1 VSEVRI
7 VQGRRL
13 REEDLAV
20 IVRLIEEHPQAHRRR
35 LSQLLC
41 QLWGWRNQRGQYK
54 DMAAR
59 TLMRKLDA
67 AGLITLPPPRRPAT
81 NARRG
86 QSRPPSV
93 PELPPLAVALSVLQP
108 LRLEL
113 VRAGT
118 GAAKLFHGLLAHHH
132 YLGYRGPTGEHI
144 AYLIW
149 SATDQPLACLL
160 FGAAAWKVA
169 VRDEFIGWDQEV
181 RRTGLSGLANNSRFL
196 ILPGVRVPH
205 LASHIL
211 SLATGRLRRDWMEK
225 YGHPVELVET
235 FVERDRFAGTC
246 YRAANWW
253 WLGATQGRS
262 RNDRNHQHAVPVKDI
277 YVYPLSRCFRQRLG
291 GKKAAHA

>member
-1 VSEVRI
+1 

-41 QLWGWRNQRGQYK
+41 QRWEWKNQRGQYK

-86 QSRPPSV
+86 ESPPPSV
-93 PELPPLAVALSVLQP
+93 PELPPLEVALSFLQP

-132 YLGYRGPTGEHI
+132 YLGYRGPTGENI
-144 AYLIW
+144 AYLVW

-169 VRDEFIGWDQEV
+169 ARDQFIGWEQDV
-181 RRTGLSGLANNSRFL
+181 RRTGLSALANNSRFL
-196 ILPGVRVPH
+196 ILPGVAVPH

-211 SLATGRLRRDWMEK
+211 SLATARLRRDWMEK

-235 FVERDRFAGTC
+235 FVQRDRFAGTC
-246 YRAANWW
+246 YRAANWH

-262 RNDRNHQHAVPVKDI
+262 RNDRDHQHAVPVKDL
-277 YVYPLSRCFRQRLG
+277 YVYPLSRFFRQRLG
-291 GKKAAHA
+291 VKIASHA

>member
-1 VSEVRI
+1 MSEVRI
-7 VQGRRL
+7 VQGRQVS
-13 REEDLAV
+13 EGDLAV

-35 LSQLLC
+35 LSQMLC
-41 QLWGWRNQRGQYK
+41 QSWEWKNQRGQYK

-59 TLMRKLDA
+59 TLMRKLEA

-86 QSRPPSV
+86 ESPPPSV
-93 PELPPLAVALSVLQP
+93 PELPPLAAALSFLQP

-118 GAAKLFHGLLAHHH
+118 GAAKLFQGLLAHHH
-132 YLGYRGPTGEHI
+132 YLGYHGPTGENI
-144 AYLIW
+144 AYLVW

-169 VRDEFIGWDQEV
+169 ARDQFIGWEQEV

-196 ILPGVRVPH
+196 ILPGVRVSH

-211 SLATGRLRRDWMEK
+211 SLATARLRRDWMEK

-235 FVERDRFAGTC
+235 FVQRDRFAGTC
-246 YRAANWW
+246 YRAANWQ

-262 RNDRNHQHAVPVKDI
+262 RNDRHHQHTVPVKDL
-277 YVYPLSRCFRQRLG
+277 YVYPLSRFFRQRLG
-291 GKKAAHA
+291 VRMPAHV

>member
-1 VSEVRI
+1 M

-13 REEDLAV
+13 REGDVAV
-20 IVRLIEEHPQAHRRR
+20 IVRLIKEHPQAHRRR

-41 QLWGWRNQRGQYK
+41 ELWDWKNQRGQYK

-67 AGLITLPPPRRPAT
+67 TGLITLPPPRRPAT

-86 QSRPPSV
+86 QSPP
-93 PELPPLAVALSVLQP
+93 PPLLPLPALAVALSCLQP

-132 YLGYRGPTGEHI
+132 YLGYRGPTGENI
-144 AYLIW
+144 AYLVF

-169 VRDEFIGWDQEV
+169 ARDEFIGWEQEV
-181 RRTGLSGLANNSRFL
+181 RRRGLSDLANNSRFL
-196 ILPGVRVPH
+196 ILPGVRGPH

-235 FVERDRFAGTC
+235 FVQRDRFAGTC
-246 YRAANWW
+246 YRAANWR

-262 RNDRNHQHAVPVKDI
+262 RNDRDHEQAVPVKDI
-277 YVYPLSRCFRQRLG
+277 YVYPLSRFFRQRLG
-291 GKKAAHA
+291 GRIVSHA

>member
-1 VSEVRI
+1 MSEVRI

-41 QLWGWRNQRGQYK
+41 ELWEWKNQRGQYK

-67 AGLITLPPPRRPAT
+67 AGIITLPPPRRPGT

-86 QSRPPSV
+86 KSLPPSV
-93 PELPPLAVALSVLQP
+93 PELRPLAVTLSFVQP
-108 LRLEL
+108 LRMEL
-113 VRAGT
+113 VRTGT

-144 AYLIW
+144 AYMVW

-169 VRDEFIGWDQEV
+169 ARDQFIGWEPEV

-196 ILPGVRVPH
+196 ILPGVGVPH

-211 SLATGRLRRDWMEK
+211 SLATARLRRDWMEK

-246 YRAANWW
+246 YRAANWR

-277 YVYPLSRCFRQRLG
+277 YVYPLSRFFRQRLG
-291 GKKAAHA
+291 GRIASHV

>member
-1 VSEVRI
+1 MSDVRI

-13 REEDLAV
+13 SEEDLAL

-35 LSQLLC
+35 LSQMLC
-41 QLWGWRNQRGQYK
+41 EMWEWKNQRGQYK

-59 TLMRKLDA
+59 TLMRKLDS
-67 AGLITLPPPRRPAT
+67 AGLITLPPPRRPST

-86 QSRPPSV
+86 QSPP
-93 PELPPLAVALSVLQP
+93 PPLPPLPALAVALSCLQP

-118 GAAKLFHGLLAHHH
+118 GAAKLLHGLLAHHH
-132 YLGYRGPTGEHI
+132 YLGYRGPTGENI
-144 AYLIW
+144 AYLVW

-169 VRDEFIGWDQEV
+169 ARDEFIGWEQEV
-181 RRTGLSGLANNSRFL
+181 RRAGLSALANNSRFL

-235 FVERDRFAGTC
+235 FVQRDRFAGTC
-246 YRAANWW
+246 YRAANWR

-262 RNDRNHQHAVPVKDI
+262 RNDRDHEQAVPVKDI
-277 YVYPLSRCFRQRLG
+277 YVYPLSRFFRQRLG
-291 GKKAAHA
+291 GRIVSHA

>member
-1 VSEVRI
+1 MSEVRI
-7 VQGRRL
+7 VQGRHL
-13 REEDLAV
+13 SEEDLAV
-20 IVRLIEEHPQAHRRR
+20 IGRLIQEHPQAHRRR

-41 QLWGWRNQRGQYK
+41 ERWEWKNPRGHYK

-86 QSRPPSV
+86 EMARPPV
-93 PELPPLAVALSVLQP
+93 PELPPLAVALSALQP
-108 LRLEL
+108 VRLEW
-113 VRAGT
+113 VAAGT
-118 GAAKLFHGLLAHHH
+118 AAAKLFQGLLAQHH
-132 YLGYRGPTGEHI
+132 YLGYRGPTGENI
-144 AYLIW
+144 TYLVW

-169 VRDEFIGWDQEV
+169 ARDQFIGWQEEG
-181 RRTGLSGLANNSRFL
+181 RRNGLSGLANNSRFL

-211 SLATGRLRRDWMEK
+211 SLATARLRRDWMEK

-235 FVERDRFAGTC
+235 FVQRDRFAGTC
-246 YRAANWW
+246 YRAANWQ

-262 RNDRNHQHAVPVKDI
+262 RNDRNHQHAVPVKDL
-277 YVYPLSRCFRQRLG
+277 YVYPLSRFFRQRLG
-291 GKKAAHA
+291 VRIASHA

>member
-1 VSEVRI
+1 MSEVRI

-20 IVRLIEEHPQAHRRR
+20 IVRLLEEHPQAHRRR

-41 QLWGWRNQRGQYK
+41 EMWEWKNQRGHYK

-86 QSRPPSV
+86 QSSAPSM
-93 PELPPLAVALSVLQP
+93 PELPPLAVALSCVQP

-118 GAAKLFHGLLAHHH
+118 GAAKLFHGLLAAHH
-132 YLGYRGPTGEHI
+132 YLGYRGPTGENI
-144 AYLIW
+144 AYLVW
-149 SATDQPLACLL
+149 SATEQPLACLL

-169 VRDEFIGWDQEV
+169 ARDQFIGWEQQE
-181 RRTGLSGLANNSRFL
+181 RPSGLNALANNSRFL

-205 LASHIL
+205 LASHML

-246 YRAANWW
+246 YRAANWQ
-253 WLGATQGRS
+253 WLGVTQGRS
-262 RNDRNHQHAVPVKDI
+262 RNDRDHQHAVPVKDI
-277 YVYPLSRCFRQRLG
+277 YVYPLSRFFRQRLRVG
-291 GKKAAHA
+291 IASHA

>member
-1 VSEVRI
+1 M

-13 REEDLAV
+13 GEEDLAV
-20 IVRLIEEHPQAHRRR
+20 IVHLIEEHPQAHRRR
-35 LSQLLC
+35 LSELLC
-41 QLWGWRNQRGQYK
+41 QLWEWKNQRGQYK

-59 TLMRKLDA
+59 ALMRKLDA

-86 QSRPPSV
+86 ESPAPSV
-93 PELPPLAVALSVLQP
+93 PELPPLAVALSGLQP

-118 GAAKLFHGLLAHHH
+118 GAAKLFHGWLAAHH
-132 YLGYRGPTGEHI
+132 YLGYRGPTGENI
-144 AYLIW
+144 AYLVW

-160 FGAAAWKVA
+160 FGAAAWQVA
-169 VRDEFIGWDQEV
+169 ARDQFIGWEQAG

-205 LASHIL
+205 LAT
-211 SLATGRLRRDWMEK
+211 ARLRRDWIEK

-235 FVERDRFAGTC
+235 FVQRDRFAGTC
-246 YRAANWW
+246 YRAANWQ

-262 RNDRNHQHAVPVKDI
+262 RNDREHQHAVPVKDL
-277 YVYPLSRCFRQRLG
+277 YVYPLSRWFRQRLG
-291 GKKAAHA
+291 VSLPAHA

>member
-1 VSEVRI
+1 MSDVRI

-13 REEDLAV
+13 RGEDLAV
-20 IVRLIEEHPQAHRRR
+20 IALLIEEHPQAHRRR

-41 QLWGWRNQRGQYK
+41 QKWEWKNERGQYK

-59 TLMRKLDA
+59 TLMRKLEA

-86 QSRPPSV
+86 ASPPPCV
-93 PELPPLAVALSVLQP
+93 PELPPLTVALSFLQP

-113 VRAGT
+113 VRAST
-118 GAAKLFHGLLAHHH
+118 GAAKLFHGWLAHHH

-144 AYLIW
+144 AYLVW

-169 VRDEFIGWDQEV
+169 ARDEFIGWEQEV

-196 ILPGVRVPH
+196 ILPGVGVPH

-211 SLATGRLRRDWMEK
+211 SLATARLRRDWMEK

-246 YRAANWW
+246 YRAANWR

-262 RNDRNHQHAVPVKDI
+262 RIDRNHQHAVPVNDI
-277 YVYPLSRCFRQRLG
+277 YVYPLSRFFRKRLG
-291 GKKAAHA
+291 GKKASHA

>member
-1 VSEVRI
+1 

-13 REEDLAV
+13 SEEDLAV

-35 LSQLLC
+35 LSLLLC
-41 QLWGWRNQRGQYK
+41 QRWEWKNERGHYK

-59 TLMRKLDA
+59 TLMRKLDG
-67 AGLITLPPPRRPAT
+67 AGLIKLPPPRRAGT

-86 QSRPPSV
+86 EHPPPRV
-93 PELPPLAVALSVLQP
+93 PELPPVAVALSCLQP
-108 LRLEL
+108 LRLEW

-118 GAAKLFHGLLAHHH
+118 DGAKLFHGLLAHHH

-144 AYLIW
+144 GYLVW

-169 VRDEFIGWDQEV
+169 ARDQFIGWGEQE
-181 RRTGLSGLANNSRFL
+181 RRSGLSALANNSRFL
-196 ILPGVRVPH
+196 ILPGVRVPS

-211 SLATGRLRRDWMEK
+211 SLATARLRRDWMEK

-235 FVERDRFAGTC
+235 FVQRDRFAGTC
-246 YRAANWW
+246 YRAANWQ

-262 RNDRNHQHAVPVKDI
+262 RNDRDHRHAVPVKDL
-277 YVYPLSRCFRQRLG
+277 YFYPLSRFFRQRLG
-291 GKKAAHA
+291 VGIASHA

>member
-1 VSEVRI
+1 MSEVRI

-20 IVRLIEEHPQAHRRR
+20 IVRLIEEHPQAHRRG

-41 QLWGWRNQRGQYK
+41 QRWEWKNQRGQYK

-59 TLMRKLDA
+59 TLMRKLHA
-67 AGLITLPPPRRPAT
+67 AGLILLPPPRRPAT

-86 QSRPPSV
+86 EISPLPV
-93 PELPPLAVALSVLQP
+93 PELPPLAVALSCLQP
-108 LRLEL
+108 LRLEW

-118 GAAKLFHGLLAHHH
+118 GAAKLFQGWLAHHH
-132 YLGYRGPTGEHI
+132 YLGYRGPTGENI
-144 AYLIW
+144 AYLAW

-169 VRDEFIGWDQEV
+169 ARDQFIGWEEQG
-181 RRTGLSGLANNSRFL
+181 RRSGLSALANHSRFL
-196 ILPGVRVPH
+196 ILPGVGVPH

-211 SLATGRLRRDWMEK
+211 SLATARLRRDWLEK

-235 FVERDRFAGTC
+235 FVQRDRFAGTC
-246 YRAANWW
+246 YRAANWQ

-262 RNDRNHQHAVPVKDI
+262 RNDRHQQHPVPVKDL
-277 YVYPLSRCFRQRLG
+277 YVYPLSRFFRQRLG
-291 GKKAAHA
+291 VRIPFHV